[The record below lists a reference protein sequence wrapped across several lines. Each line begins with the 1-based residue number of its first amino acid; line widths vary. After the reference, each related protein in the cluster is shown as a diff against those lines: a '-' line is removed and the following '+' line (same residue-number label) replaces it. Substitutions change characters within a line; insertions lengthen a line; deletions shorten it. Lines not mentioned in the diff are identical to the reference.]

1 MGKNFCSDRDFQSLI
16 QILTIENVYGII
28 ETVTMIVFYT
38 KVIINSL
45 NFRTTIFNS
54 NVYSIAPNLHE
65 LFQCNYR
72 ESVAF
77 LPRYNIGKFY
87 LTIRLSLSPR
97 NNILFRAIVE
107 FSRISRPPLSFRSII
122 TN

>member
-65 LFQCNYR
+65 LFQCITENR
-72 ESVAF
+72 SHF
-77 LPRYNIGKFY
+77 
-87 LTIRLSLSPR
+87 SLDITSG
-97 NNILFRAIVE
+97 N
-107 FSRISRPPLSFRSII
+107 SI
-122 TN
+122 